1 MRSGRPSANPITG
14 CSQHHRFAPEKRQ
27 NPTADDRV
35 LDLKGALL
43 EWCRV
48 GDPDAE
54 AQMSASG
61 FEVRRHP
68 ATES

>member
-1 MRSGRPSANPITG
+1 MPSWTTVGQSVRAAPSTTG
-14 CSQHHRFAPEKRQ
+14 SQPRKRL
-27 NPTADDRV
+27 NPTADGRV

-54 AQMSASG
+54 APEYKR